1 MTESPKPPALFRPL
15 IARDRDEPH
24 RASTPLELF
33 FDLVSVVGIATCAS
47 AFHHAISAGHG
58 LETLPNFL
66 LLFASIWWAWMNFTW
81 FASAFDNDDLP
92 YRIATMVLIAGAVVY
107 AGAAD
112 YGFRTMDFSVGL
124 IGWII
129 MRLAM
134 GYLWLR
140 VARHN
145 PDHAKTAYRY
155 ARGLLFAQILWILLL
170 IFPFGPEQ
178 DGLYKALS
186 AAMFSVEIGV
196 VFYAEAAGPTPWHRH
211 HIIERFGLLN
221 IIVLGEIFLTI
232 SLAVGYGAEHH
243 FNTDIIM
250 LVITG
255 LVSVFCMWWLYFLS
269 EDHLVS
275 RQKSKA
281 VTWIYG
287 HFFIFA
293 AGAATGAGI
302 GTIVDVISHHSEI
315 SMQNAQLAAT
325 VPIAIYVLGLWLV
338 RDRHYLNRA
347 ASVMVVIAVG
357 VIATSS
363 FFGAG
368 LPITAVVLVL
378 LLAVRLKG
386 SVLLER
392 LFGRTTR

>member
-1 MTESPKPPALFRPL
+1 MIDSMKPLPLIRPL
-15 IARDRDEPH
+15 IARNKNEQH

-47 AFHHAISAGHG
+47 SFHHAISAGHG

-66 LLFASIWWAWMNFTW
+66 LLFVSIWWAWMNFTW

-92 YRIATMVLIAGAVVY
+92 YRLATMVLIGGAVVY

-112 YGFRTMDFSVGL
+112 FGFRTMDFSVGL
-124 IGWII
+124 VGWII

-140 VARHN
+140 AARHN

-155 ARGLLFAQILWILLL
+155 AGGLFFAQSLWIVLL
-170 IFPFGPEQ
+170 IIPFGPEQ
-178 DGLYKALS
+178 VGLYQTLVT
-186 AAMFSVEIGV
+186 AMFGIEFAV
-196 VFYAEAAGPTPWHRH
+196 VFFAEAAGPTPWHRH

-243 FNTDIIM
+243 FNADIIM
-250 LVITG
+250 LVLSG
-255 LVSVFCMWWLYFLS
+255 LVAVFCMWWLYFLS

-275 RQKSKA
+275 RKKSHA
-281 VTWIYG
+281 TVWIYG

-293 AGAATGAGI
+293 AGAATGVGI
-302 GTIVDVISHHSEI
+302 GTIVDVLSHHSEI
-315 SMQNAQLAAT
+315 SMQTAQLAAT

-338 RDRHYLNRA
+338 RDRHYL
-347 ASVMVVIAVG
+347 SGFSTVVVIG
-357 VIATSS
+357 SIILIAGSS
-363 FFGAG
+363 FVTVG
-368 LPITAVVLVL
+368 LPAAAVILVL
-378 LLAVRLKG
+378 LLAFRLK
-386 SVLLER
+386 SSAPSSALEEEKI
-392 LFGRTTR
+392 